1 MKSFRCDCGQRIFFE
16 SKRCVHC
23 GAAVGFDPQSLTMLK
38 LAPTGE
44 FPQTKTPLYNDNKGR
59 TFTYC
64 NNGHQYDVCN
74 WLVEQ
79 PEGSAGERATWLCSG
94 CLFNRNIPYLGNT
107 ENLLR
112 WRKFEFAK
120 KRLLFTLMRLQLPLE
135 SGFAKPGRGLLFD
148 FVEDQRTDPERYP
161 ENFAT
166 TGHSNGLIT
175 INALEADDA
184 AREEMREELN
194 EHYRTLLGHL
204 RHESG
209 HYYYLLAEH
218 DPNFV
223 QQFSAWFGD
232 PTRNYEQALAHYY
245 DHAPIPDWQRFYITA
260 YASSHPLEDW
270 AESWG
275 HYLHIYDALETAASL
290 GISDKFPSQMSFHER
305 IVTWRS
311 VSVALNE
318 LNRSSG
324 LGDVYPFVLN
334 EAVEN
339 KMAAVDACIT
349 ALALREA

>member
-16 SKRCVHC
+16 SRHCVHC
-23 GAAVGFDPQSLTMLK
+23 GTAVGFDPQRKTMLT
-38 LAPTGE
+38 LAPAGTLAE
-44 FPQTKTPLYNDNKGR
+44 SATPLFQDNSGR
-59 TFTYC
+59 CYTYC
-64 NNGHQYDVCN
+64 DNGHQHDVCN

-79 PEGSAGERATWLCSG
+79 QPGAGADRAAWLCSG
-94 CLFNRNIPYLGNT
+94 CLFNRKIPNLGKA
-107 ENLLR
+107 ENLVL

-120 KRLLFTLMRLQLPLE
+120 KRLLFTLMQLQLPLQ
-135 SGFAKPGRGLLFD
+135 SGFAQPGGLLFD

-161 ENFAT
+161 ENFAS

-209 HYYYLLAEH
+209 HYYYLLATS

-223 QQFSAWFGD
+223 QNFAAWFGD
-232 PTRNYEQALAHYY
+232 PNRDYQQALAHYY
-245 DHAPIPDWQRFYITA
+245 AKGPVEGWRRFYITA

-290 GISDKFPSQMSFHER
+290 GISEKYPRQMSLHER
-305 IVTWRS
+305 IVTWRN

-339 KMAAVDACIT
+339 KMAAVDTCIT
-349 ALALREA
+349 ALAQRGA